1 MNDNLFTFILG
12 AFIGLAGA
20 SSLFVLVWKNTK
32 QIRAKAPPPQKPDEY
47 IIVVK
52 IDLQQELGAQ
62 YYKRFD
68 LPIPWD
74 RMVALAKAVAN
85 RGYVWNFN
93 LTGRQAGNPV
103 TRGEY
108 AQLTQLFMEE
118 GIIRPKLTDADPRVG
133 HYVTHAGRSYFR
145 YWSDLPALS
154 REELKDFYT
163 TQAEAQEG
171 AGAQTQGQRSGG
183 DGD

>member
-1 MNDNLFTFILG
+1 MADNLFTFVLG

-32 QIRAKAPPPQKPDEY
+32 QLRAKTPPAPDPEVY
-47 IIVVK
+47 TIVVK
-52 IDLQQELGAQ
+52 IDLQQELGTQ
-62 YYKRFD
+62 YYQRFD

-74 RMVALAKAVAN
+74 RMVALAKAVVA

-108 AQLTQLFMEE
+108 AQLGELFMEQ
-118 GIIRPKLTDADPRVG
+118 GIIRPKLKDADPRVG
-133 HYVTHAGRSYFR
+133 HYITHAGRSYFR
-145 YWSDLPALS
+145 YWADLPSLS
-154 REELKDFYT
+154 KEELKDFYT
-163 TQAEAQEG
+163 THSGVQEG
-171 AGAQTQGQRSGG
+171 TGALAQGQRSEG
-183 DGD
+183 DGV